1 MTPIELMIDR
11 MKTANRAAV
20 RVAPFLV
27 AMFAVLTILD
37 GLSIYKCGWFWTSV
51 GAIFCAIA
59 YSAGKDQDSLLRGN
73 LAMLSLIIGFSA
85 GITPFVAPYLLPHIT

>member
-1 MTPIELMIDR
+1 MTPLDLMINR
-11 MKTANRAAV
+11 MKTANRVAV

-27 AMFAVLTILD
+27 AVFAVLTILD
-37 GLSIYKCGWFWTSV
+37 GLNIYRCGWFWTSM

-59 YSAGKDQDSLLRGN
+59 YSAGKDQESLLRGN

-85 GITPFVAPYLLPHIT
+85 GITPFVAPYLLPYLT